1 VAAGNDHQDASH
13 LIPAAYNEVI
23 TVSALADSDGRP
35 GGKGGSPG
43 CRTDQDDTLAD
54 FSNYGP
60 AVDLIAPGV
69 CIFSTMP
76 VDSHNLGDSGGYGTL
91 TGTSFAAPHVA
102 GAAALWISK
111 HRDATPAQ
119 VRRALIS
126 AGNYDW
132 DDRDDPDDIKE
143 PLVDVSSF

>member
-1 VAAGNDHQDASH
+1 
-13 LIPAAYNEVI
+13 
-23 TVSALADSDGRP
+23 
-35 GGKGGSPG
+35 
-43 CRTDQDDTLAD
+43 
-54 FSNYGP
+54 
-60 AVDLIAPGV
+60 
-69 CIFSTMP
+69 MP
-76 VDSHNLGDSGGYGTL
+76 VDSHNLEDSGGYGTL